1 MLADTTDAKRRWAE
15 ANEIEV
21 PEGFRGLPMRFE
33 TEQQSARSAEPGERL
48 TQSSLTE
55 NTKKVQTQRG
65 VTIRLHKYTD
75 LGQLSNTERDALKLA
90 QAVKMLGV
98 TNVEAHDTLS
108 ANGMYDP
115 TTNTVHFALDAENP
129 IAALSHELAHYIE
142 YHAGEKY
149 GAFVAFLQQQ
159 ANAARRNGWDTL
171 VQEKLEQYADATR
184 SEADMRA
191 LAESEAIA
199 EMCED
204 LLRSETRFREFIQR
218 DRTLGERIVDFFDDI
233 LRNLRQLIPTRS
245 ARGASTMIRDV
256 EKARDYYWSLLEEA
270 KGQEKDTQSQGETR
284 QSIRNTKNMSWNQQ
298 MDAMFG
304 RNGQKPLARSDSV
317 HVGTLG
323 GIYAEFGMDGK
334 DLVLPTRVVMKKGIR
349 THELTEE
356 NIRGLYKGIL
366 DPVLVIENNKRN
378 SVLVFTG
385 DSDIHGAPIMVSIDP
400 NATVDFAGAAT
411 VETIHGREHFLETLR
426 NIQAPGKA
434 YADKN
439 KLAEMCRTNR
449 IQSSEVTSLLS
460 KFTSVTIPEGTHNV
474 NRNLTENFGESKIR
488 ESIRRTF
495 PEREARPALDRAR
508 EIMGST
514 QERYEDGRKIPSGK
528 EVAQLL
534 AGGLHANRSWG
545 LKDVVRNIDAFAG
558 KNTEVRNRLEE
569 MIERPF
575 NEAGGAYARN
585 LKARTTAFVETM
597 KELDIRT
604 EQDSAAVQR
613 WGEGVRQNQYGEL
626 VEYTLADLQR
636 ECPDNWR
643 NVQRAAEV
651 CRGIYEGYVDELN
664 AMLEQIYPNVI
675 EHAETDAKKRPAGA
689 GRLMSESDLFDL
701 AGCANLFESSSD
713 FLCVFL
719 GDAFLDS
726 LGGVVDDFLGF
737 LEAEAGLLADDLDDL
752 DLLGADVLQD
762 DVELGLLFRCFCGG
776 GGACNCDCGRRCGNA
791 KLLFERLHEL
801 SKLENGHRFDIS
813 NQLFLIHDEI
823 LL

>member
-1 MLADTTDAKRRWAE
+1 M
-15 ANEIEV
+15 
-21 PEGFRGLPMRFE
+21 
-33 TEQQSARSAEPGERL
+33 
-48 TQSSLTE
+48 
-55 NTKKVQTQRG
+55 
-65 VTIRLHKYTD
+65 
-75 LGQLSNTERDALKLA
+75 
-90 QAVKMLGV
+90 
-98 TNVEAHDTLS
+98 
-108 ANGMYDP
+108 
-115 TTNTVHFALDAENP
+115 
-129 IAALSHELAHYIE
+129 
-142 YHAGEKY
+142 
-149 GAFVAFLQQQ
+149 
-159 ANAARRNGWDTL
+159 
-171 VQEKLEQYADATR
+171 
-184 SEADMRA
+184 
-191 LAESEAIA
+191 
-199 EMCED
+199 
-204 LLRSETRFREFIQR
+204 
-218 DRTLGERIVDFFDDI
+218 
-233 LRNLRQLIPTRS
+233 
-245 ARGASTMIRDV
+245 
-256 EKARDYYWSLLEEA
+256 
-270 KGQEKDTQSQGETR
+270 
-284 QSIRNTKNMSWNQQ
+284 
-298 MDAMFG
+298 
-304 RNGQKPLARSDSV
+304 
-317 HVGTLG
+317 
-323 GIYAEFGMDGK
+323 
-334 DLVLPTRVVMKKGIR
+334 
-349 THELTEE
+349 
-356 NIRGLYKGIL
+356 
-366 DPVLVIENNKRN
+366 
-378 SVLVFTG
+378 
-385 DSDIHGAPIMVSIDP
+385 
-400 NATVDFAGAAT
+400 
-411 VETIHGREHFLETLR
+411 
-426 NIQAPGKA
+426 
-434 YADKN
+434 
-439 KLAEMCRTNR
+439 
-449 IQSSEVTSLLS
+449 TSLLS
-460 KFTSVTIPEGTHNV
+460 KFTRSIIPEETGNV
-474 NRNLTENFGESKIR
+474 NRNLAENFGKSKFYESRRTFPQGIKGKQVAYGIGNIRNRKSPINLGSSLSGAPKDGTLSAISIRDGAEKSNPQFENSKKIR

-495 PEREARPALDRAR
+495 PAREARPALERAR
-508 EIMGST
+508 EILGST

-689 GRLMSESDLFDL
+689 GRLMSESNLFDL

-801 SKLENGHRFDIS
+801 GKLENGHRFDIS

>member
-33 TEQQSARSAEPGERL
+33 TEQQAARS
-48 TQSSLTE
+48 
-55 NTKKVQTQRG
+55 
-65 VTIRLHKYTD
+65 
-75 LGQLSNTERDALKLA
+75 
-90 QAVKMLGV
+90 
-98 TNVEAHDTLS
+98 
-108 ANGMYDP
+108 
-115 TTNTVHFALDAENP
+115 
-129 IAALSHELAHYIE
+129 
-142 YHAGEKY
+142 
-149 GAFVAFLQQQ
+149 
-159 ANAARRNGWDTL
+159 
-171 VQEKLEQYADATR
+171 
-184 SEADMRA
+184 
-191 LAESEAIA
+191 
-199 EMCED
+199 
-204 LLRSETRFREFIQR
+204 
-218 DRTLGERIVDFFDDI
+218 
-233 LRNLRQLIPTRS
+233 
-245 ARGASTMIRDV
+245 ASTMIRDV

-270 KGQEKDTQSQGETR
+270 KGQETEASKKVEPRFAIRSFVDERGKTKYYVKADGSRVLHGRDPAKWAIQIENYIQNLVNDEWTIDIRSADGSVLTITGYGTRALKTTAGELSNFSDYYDAYGNLMPEARTRAEASLYIDEVAQVSKDAGDVIKTDKGAEHEDLAINGWKYRNVFFEDVDGKYYQITLSVPQGIEGKQVAYGIGNIRNRKSPINLGSSLSGAPKDGTLSAI
-284 QSIRNTKNMSWNQQ
+284 SIR
-298 MDAMFG
+298 DG
-304 RNGQKPLARSDSV
+304 
-317 HVGTLG
+317 
-323 GIYAEFGMDGK
+323 AEKSNPQF
-334 DLVLPTRVVMKKGIR
+334 
-349 THELTEE
+349 E
-356 NIRGLYKGIL
+356 N
-366 DPVLVIENNKRN
+366 
-378 SVLVFTG
+378 
-385 DSDIHGAPIMVSIDP
+385 
-400 NATVDFAGAAT
+400 
-411 VETIHGREHFLETLR
+411 
-426 NIQAPGKA
+426 
-434 YADKN
+434 
-439 KLAEMCRTNR
+439 
-449 IQSSEVTSLLS
+449 S
-460 KFTSVTIPEGTHNV
+460 K
-474 NRNLTENFGESKIR
+474 KIR

-495 PEREARPALDRAR
+495 PEREARPALERAR
-508 EIMGST
+508 EILGST

-534 AGGLHANRSWG
+534 AGGLYANRSWG

-604 EQDSAAVQR
+604 KQDSAAVQR

-675 EHAETDAKKRPAGA
+675 EHAETDAKKRPVGA
-689 GRLMSESDLFDL
+689 GRLMSKSDLFDL

>member
-33 TEQQSARSAEPGERL
+33 TEQ
-48 TQSSLTE
+48 
-55 NTKKVQTQRG
+55 
-65 VTIRLHKYTD
+65 
-75 LGQLSNTERDALKLA
+75 
-90 QAVKMLGV
+90 
-98 TNVEAHDTLS
+98 
-108 ANGMYDP
+108 
-115 TTNTVHFALDAENP
+115 
-129 IAALSHELAHYIE
+129 
-142 YHAGEKY
+142 
-149 GAFVAFLQQQ
+149 
-159 ANAARRNGWDTL
+159 
-171 VQEKLEQYADATR
+171 
-184 SEADMRA
+184 
-191 LAESEAIA
+191 
-199 EMCED
+199 
-204 LLRSETRFREFIQR
+204 
-218 DRTLGERIVDFFDDI
+218 
-233 LRNLRQLIPTRS
+233 RS

-256 EKARDYYWSLLEEA
+256 AKARDDYWSLLEEA
-270 KGQEKDTQSQGETR
+270 KGQETEASKKVEPRFAIRSFVDEKGKAKYYVKADGSRVLHGRDPAKWAIQIENYIQNLVNDEGTIDIRSADGSVLTITGYGTRALKTTAGELSNFSDYYDAYGNLKPEARTRAEASLYIDEVAQVSKDAGDVLKTDKGAEHEDLAINGWKYRDVFFEDVDGKYYQITLSVPQGIEGKQVAYGIGNIRNRKSPINPGSSLSGAPKDGTLSAI
-284 QSIRNTKNMSWNQQ
+284 SIR
-298 MDAMFG
+298 DG
-304 RNGQKPLARSDSV
+304 
-317 HVGTLG
+317 
-323 GIYAEFGMDGK
+323 AEKSNPQF
-334 DLVLPTRVVMKKGIR
+334 
-349 THELTEE
+349 E
-356 NIRGLYKGIL
+356 N
-366 DPVLVIENNKRN
+366 
-378 SVLVFTG
+378 
-385 DSDIHGAPIMVSIDP
+385 
-400 NATVDFAGAAT
+400 
-411 VETIHGREHFLETLR
+411 
-426 NIQAPGKA
+426 
-434 YADKN
+434 
-439 KLAEMCRTNR
+439 
-449 IQSSEVTSLLS
+449 S
-460 KFTSVTIPEGTHNV
+460 K
-474 NRNLTENFGESKIR
+474 KIR

-495 PEREARPALDRAR
+495 PAREARPALERAR
-508 EIMGST
+508 EILGST

-558 KNTEVRNRLEE
+558 KNAEVRNRLEE

-585 LKARTTAFVETM
+585 LKARTTAFIETM

-689 GRLMSESDLFDL
+689 GRLMSKSDLFDL

-801 SKLENGHRFDIS
+801 GKLENGHRFDIS

>member
-1 MLADTTDAKRRWAE
+1 MRRENQNRDAYLNTLPYTTDQGVRNKAGRITLPAMLADTTDAKRRWAE

-33 TEQQSARSAEPGERL
+33 TEQQSARSA
-48 TQSSLTE
+48 
-55 NTKKVQTQRG
+55 
-65 VTIRLHKYTD
+65 
-75 LGQLSNTERDALKLA
+75 
-90 QAVKMLGV
+90 
-98 TNVEAHDTLS
+98 
-108 ANGMYDP
+108 
-115 TTNTVHFALDAENP
+115 
-129 IAALSHELAHYIE
+129 
-142 YHAGEKY
+142 
-149 GAFVAFLQQQ
+149 
-159 ANAARRNGWDTL
+159 
-171 VQEKLEQYADATR
+171 
-184 SEADMRA
+184 
-191 LAESEAIA
+191 
-199 EMCED
+199 
-204 LLRSETRFREFIQR
+204 
-218 DRTLGERIVDFFDDI
+218 
-233 LRNLRQLIPTRS
+233 
-245 ARGASTMIRDV
+245 STMIRDV
-256 EKARDYYWSLLEEA
+256 EKARDDYWSLLEEA
-270 KGQEKDTQSQGETR
+270 KGQETEASKKVEPRFAIRSFVDEKGKTKYYVKADGSRVLHGRDPAKWAIQIENYIQNLVNDEGTIDIRSADGSVLTITGYGTRALKTTAGELSNFSDYYDAYGNLMPEARTRAEASLYIDEVAQVSKDAGDVIKTDKGAEHEDLAINGWKYRDVFFEDVDGKYYQITLSVPQGIEGKQVAYGIGNIRNRKSPINPGSSLSGAPKDGTLSAI
-284 QSIRNTKNMSWNQQ
+284 SIR
-298 MDAMFG
+298 DG
-304 RNGQKPLARSDSV
+304 
-317 HVGTLG
+317 
-323 GIYAEFGMDGK
+323 AEKSNPQF
-334 DLVLPTRVVMKKGIR
+334 
-349 THELTEE
+349 E
-356 NIRGLYKGIL
+356 N
-366 DPVLVIENNKRN
+366 
-378 SVLVFTG
+378 
-385 DSDIHGAPIMVSIDP
+385 
-400 NATVDFAGAAT
+400 
-411 VETIHGREHFLETLR
+411 
-426 NIQAPGKA
+426 
-434 YADKN
+434 
-439 KLAEMCRTNR
+439 
-449 IQSSEVTSLLS
+449 S
-460 KFTSVTIPEGTHNV
+460 K
-474 NRNLTENFGESKIR
+474 KIR

-495 PEREARPALDRAR
+495 PEREARPALERAR
-508 EIMGST
+508 EILGST

-597 KELDIRT
+597 KALDIRT
-604 EQDSAAVQR
+604 KQDSAAVQR

-689 GRLMSESDLFDL
+689 GRVMSKSDLFDL

>member
-1 MLADTTDAKRRWAE
+1 MRNKAGRITLPAMLADTTDAKRRWAE

-33 TEQQSARSAEPGERL
+33 TEQ
-48 TQSSLTE
+48 
-55 NTKKVQTQRG
+55 
-65 VTIRLHKYTD
+65 
-75 LGQLSNTERDALKLA
+75 
-90 QAVKMLGV
+90 
-98 TNVEAHDTLS
+98 
-108 ANGMYDP
+108 
-115 TTNTVHFALDAENP
+115 
-129 IAALSHELAHYIE
+129 
-142 YHAGEKY
+142 
-149 GAFVAFLQQQ
+149 
-159 ANAARRNGWDTL
+159 
-171 VQEKLEQYADATR
+171 
-184 SEADMRA
+184 
-191 LAESEAIA
+191 
-199 EMCED
+199 
-204 LLRSETRFREFIQR
+204 
-218 DRTLGERIVDFFDDI
+218 
-233 LRNLRQLIPTRS
+233 RS

-508 EIMGST
+508 EILGST

-675 EHAETDAKKRPAGA
+675 EHAETDTKSVLPKQ
-689 GRLMSESDLFDL
+689 
-701 AGCANLFESSSD
+701 
-713 FLCVFL
+713 
-719 GDAFLDS
+719 DA
-726 LGGVVDDFLGF
+726 
-737 LEAEAGLLADDLDDL
+737 
-752 DLLGADVLQD
+752 
-762 DVELGLLFRCFCGG
+762 
-776 GGACNCDCGRRCGNA
+776 
-791 KLLFERLHEL
+791 
-801 SKLENGHRFDIS
+801 
-813 NQLFLIHDEI
+813 
-823 LL
+823 

>member
-33 TEQQSARSAEPGERL
+33 TEQRSARS
-48 TQSSLTE
+48 
-55 NTKKVQTQRG
+55 
-65 VTIRLHKYTD
+65 
-75 LGQLSNTERDALKLA
+75 
-90 QAVKMLGV
+90 
-98 TNVEAHDTLS
+98 
-108 ANGMYDP
+108 
-115 TTNTVHFALDAENP
+115 
-129 IAALSHELAHYIE
+129 
-142 YHAGEKY
+142 
-149 GAFVAFLQQQ
+149 
-159 ANAARRNGWDTL
+159 
-171 VQEKLEQYADATR
+171 
-184 SEADMRA
+184 
-191 LAESEAIA
+191 
-199 EMCED
+199 
-204 LLRSETRFREFIQR
+204 
-218 DRTLGERIVDFFDDI
+218 
-233 LRNLRQLIPTRS
+233 
-245 ARGASTMIRDV
+245 ASTMIRDV
-256 EKARDYYWSLLEEA
+256 AKARDYYWSLLEEA
-270 KGQEKDTQSQGETR
+270 KGQETEARKKVEPRFAIRSFVDEKGKTKYYVKADGSRVLHGRDPAKWAIQIENYIQNLVNDEGTIDIKSADGSVLTITGYGTRALKTTAGELSNFSDYYDAYGNLMPEARTRAEATLYIDEVAQVSKDAGDVLKTDKGAEHEDLAINGWKYRNVFFEDVDGKYYQITLSVPQGIEGKQVAYGIGNIRNRKSPINLGSSLSGAPKDGTHSAI
-284 QSIRNTKNMSWNQQ
+284 SIR
-298 MDAMFG
+298 DG
-304 RNGQKPLARSDSV
+304 
-317 HVGTLG
+317 
-323 GIYAEFGMDGK
+323 AEKSNPKF
-334 DLVLPTRVVMKKGIR
+334 
-349 THELTEE
+349 E
-356 NIRGLYKGIL
+356 NS
-366 DPVLVIENNKRN
+366 KR
-378 SVLVFTG
+378 
-385 DSDIHGAPIMVSIDP
+385 
-400 NATVDFAGAAT
+400 
-411 VETIHGREHFLETLR
+411 
-426 NIQAPGKA
+426 
-434 YADKN
+434 
-439 KLAEMCRTNR
+439 
-449 IQSSEVTSLLS
+449 
-460 KFTSVTIPEGTHNV
+460 
-474 NRNLTENFGESKIR
+474 IR

-495 PEREARPALDRAR
+495 PAREARPALERAR

-585 LKARTTAFVETM
+585 LKARTTAFLETM
-597 KELDIRT
+597 KALDIRT

-689 GRLMSESDLFDL
+689 GRLMSESNLFDL

>member
-1 MLADTTDAKRRWAE
+1 MRNKAGRITLPAMLADTTDAKRRWAE

-33 TEQQSARSAEPGERL
+33 TEQRSARS
-48 TQSSLTE
+48 
-55 NTKKVQTQRG
+55 
-65 VTIRLHKYTD
+65 
-75 LGQLSNTERDALKLA
+75 
-90 QAVKMLGV
+90 
-98 TNVEAHDTLS
+98 
-108 ANGMYDP
+108 
-115 TTNTVHFALDAENP
+115 
-129 IAALSHELAHYIE
+129 
-142 YHAGEKY
+142 
-149 GAFVAFLQQQ
+149 
-159 ANAARRNGWDTL
+159 
-171 VQEKLEQYADATR
+171 
-184 SEADMRA
+184 
-191 LAESEAIA
+191 
-199 EMCED
+199 
-204 LLRSETRFREFIQR
+204 
-218 DRTLGERIVDFFDDI
+218 
-233 LRNLRQLIPTRS
+233 
-245 ARGASTMIRDV
+245 ASTMIRDV
-256 EKARDYYWSLLEEA
+256 AKARDYYWSLLEEA
-270 KGQEKDTQSQGETR
+270 KGQETEARKKVEPRFAIRSFVDEKGKTKYYVKADGSRVLHGRDPAKWAIQIENYIQNLVNDEGTIDIKSADGSVLTITGYGTRALKTTAGELSNFSDYYDAYGNLMPEARTRAEATLYIDEVAQVSKDAGDVLKTDKGAEHEDLAINGWKYRNVFFEDVDGKYYQITLSVPQGIEGKQVAYGIGNIRNRKSPINLGSSLSGAPKDGTHSAI
-284 QSIRNTKNMSWNQQ
+284 SIR
-298 MDAMFG
+298 DG
-304 RNGQKPLARSDSV
+304 
-317 HVGTLG
+317 
-323 GIYAEFGMDGK
+323 AEKSNPKF
-334 DLVLPTRVVMKKGIR
+334 
-349 THELTEE
+349 E
-356 NIRGLYKGIL
+356 NS
-366 DPVLVIENNKRN
+366 KR
-378 SVLVFTG
+378 
-385 DSDIHGAPIMVSIDP
+385 
-400 NATVDFAGAAT
+400 
-411 VETIHGREHFLETLR
+411 
-426 NIQAPGKA
+426 
-434 YADKN
+434 
-439 KLAEMCRTNR
+439 
-449 IQSSEVTSLLS
+449 
-460 KFTSVTIPEGTHNV
+460 
-474 NRNLTENFGESKIR
+474 IR

-495 PEREARPALDRAR
+495 PAREARPALERAR

-585 LKARTTAFVETM
+585 LKARTTAFLETM
-597 KELDIRT
+597 KALDIRT

-689 GRLMSESDLFDL
+689 GRLMSESNLFDL

>member
-33 TEQQSARSAEPGERL
+33 TEQRSARS
-48 TQSSLTE
+48 
-55 NTKKVQTQRG
+55 
-65 VTIRLHKYTD
+65 
-75 LGQLSNTERDALKLA
+75 
-90 QAVKMLGV
+90 
-98 TNVEAHDTLS
+98 
-108 ANGMYDP
+108 
-115 TTNTVHFALDAENP
+115 
-129 IAALSHELAHYIE
+129 
-142 YHAGEKY
+142 
-149 GAFVAFLQQQ
+149 
-159 ANAARRNGWDTL
+159 
-171 VQEKLEQYADATR
+171 
-184 SEADMRA
+184 
-191 LAESEAIA
+191 
-199 EMCED
+199 
-204 LLRSETRFREFIQR
+204 
-218 DRTLGERIVDFFDDI
+218 
-233 LRNLRQLIPTRS
+233 
-245 ARGASTMIRDV
+245 ASTMIRDV
-256 EKARDYYWSLLEEA
+256 AKARDYYWSLLEEA
-270 KGQEKDTQSQGETR
+270 KGQETEARKKVEPRFAIRSFVDEKGKTKYYVKADGSRVLHGRDPAKWAIQIENYIQNLVNDEGTIDIKSADGSVLTLTGYGTRALKTTAGELSNFSDYYDAYGNLMPEARTRAEATLYIDEVAQVSKDAGDVLKTDKGAEHEDLAINGWKYRNVFFEDVDGKYYQITLSVPQGIEGKQVAYGIGNIRNRKSPINLGSSLSGAPKDGTHSAI
-284 QSIRNTKNMSWNQQ
+284 SIR
-298 MDAMFG
+298 DG
-304 RNGQKPLARSDSV
+304 
-317 HVGTLG
+317 
-323 GIYAEFGMDGK
+323 AEKSNPKF
-334 DLVLPTRVVMKKGIR
+334 
-349 THELTEE
+349 E
-356 NIRGLYKGIL
+356 NS
-366 DPVLVIENNKRN
+366 KR
-378 SVLVFTG
+378 
-385 DSDIHGAPIMVSIDP
+385 
-400 NATVDFAGAAT
+400 
-411 VETIHGREHFLETLR
+411 
-426 NIQAPGKA
+426 
-434 YADKN
+434 
-439 KLAEMCRTNR
+439 
-449 IQSSEVTSLLS
+449 
-460 KFTSVTIPEGTHNV
+460 
-474 NRNLTENFGESKIR
+474 IR

-495 PEREARPALDRAR
+495 PAREARPALERAR

-585 LKARTTAFVETM
+585 LKARTTAFLETM
-597 KELDIRT
+597 KALDIRT

-689 GRLMSESDLFDL
+689 GRLMSESNLFDL

>member
-1 MLADTTDAKRRWAE
+1 MRNKAGRITLPAMLADTTDAKRRWAE

-33 TEQQSARSAEPGERL
+33 TEQQSAR
-48 TQSSLTE
+48 
-55 NTKKVQTQRG
+55 
-65 VTIRLHKYTD
+65 
-75 LGQLSNTERDALKLA
+75 
-90 QAVKMLGV
+90 
-98 TNVEAHDTLS
+98 
-108 ANGMYDP
+108 
-115 TTNTVHFALDAENP
+115 
-129 IAALSHELAHYIE
+129 
-142 YHAGEKY
+142 
-149 GAFVAFLQQQ
+149 
-159 ANAARRNGWDTL
+159 
-171 VQEKLEQYADATR
+171 
-184 SEADMRA
+184 
-191 LAESEAIA
+191 
-199 EMCED
+199 
-204 LLRSETRFREFIQR
+204 
-218 DRTLGERIVDFFDDI
+218 
-233 LRNLRQLIPTRS
+233 
-245 ARGASTMIRDV
+245 GASTMIRDV

-270 KGQEKDTQSQGETR
+270 KGQETEASKKVEPRFAIRSFVDEKGKTKYYVKADGSRVLHGRDPAKWAIQIENYIQNLVNDEGTIDIRSADGSVLTLTGYGTRALKTTAGELSNFSDYYDAYGNLMPEARTRAEASLYIDEVAQVSKDAGDVLKTDKGAEHEDLAINGWKYRDVFFEDVDGKYYQITLSVPQGIEGK
-284 QSIRNTKNMSWNQQ
+284 QVAYGIGNIRNRKSPINPGSSLSGAPK
-298 MDAMFG
+298 D
-304 RNGQKPLARSDSV
+304 
-317 HVGTLG
+317 GTLSAIRIRDG
-323 GIYAEFGMDGK
+323 AEKSNPQF
-334 DLVLPTRVVMKKGIR
+334 
-349 THELTEE
+349 E
-356 NIRGLYKGIL
+356 N
-366 DPVLVIENNKRN
+366 
-378 SVLVFTG
+378 
-385 DSDIHGAPIMVSIDP
+385 
-400 NATVDFAGAAT
+400 
-411 VETIHGREHFLETLR
+411 
-426 NIQAPGKA
+426 
-434 YADKN
+434 
-439 KLAEMCRTNR
+439 
-449 IQSSEVTSLLS
+449 S
-460 KFTSVTIPEGTHNV
+460 K
-474 NRNLTENFGESKIR
+474 KIR

-495 PEREARPALDRAR
+495 PAREARPALERAR
-508 EIMGST
+508 EILGST
-514 QERYEDGRKIPSGK
+514 QERYEDRRKIPTGK

-585 LKARTTAFVETM
+585 LKARTTAFLETM
-597 KELDIRT
+597 KALDIRT

-675 EHAETDAKKRPAGA
+675 EHAETDAKKRPAEA
-689 GRLMSESDLFDL
+689 GRLMSESNLFDL

-762 DVELGLLFRCFCGG
+762 DVELCLLFRCFCGG

>member
-1 MLADTTDAKRRWAE
+1 
-15 ANEIEV
+15 
-21 PEGFRGLPMRFE
+21 
-33 TEQQSARSAEPGERL
+33 
-48 TQSSLTE
+48 
-55 NTKKVQTQRG
+55 
-65 VTIRLHKYTD
+65 
-75 LGQLSNTERDALKLA
+75 
-90 QAVKMLGV
+90 
-98 TNVEAHDTLS
+98 
-108 ANGMYDP
+108 
-115 TTNTVHFALDAENP
+115 
-129 IAALSHELAHYIE
+129 
-142 YHAGEKY
+142 
-149 GAFVAFLQQQ
+149 
-159 ANAARRNGWDTL
+159 
-171 VQEKLEQYADATR
+171 
-184 SEADMRA
+184 
-191 LAESEAIA
+191 
-199 EMCED
+199 
-204 LLRSETRFREFIQR
+204 
-218 DRTLGERIVDFFDDI
+218 
-233 LRNLRQLIPTRS
+233 
-245 ARGASTMIRDV
+245 MIRDV
-256 EKARDYYWSLLEEA
+256 EKARDYYWSLLEAA
-270 KGQEKDTQSQGETR
+270 KGQETEASKKVEPRFAIRSFVDEKGKTKYYVKADGSRVLHGRDPAKWAIQIENYIQNLVNDEGTIDIKSADGSVLTITGYGTRALKTTAGELSNFSDYYDAYGNLKPEARARAEASLYIDEVAQVSKDAGDVLKTDKGAEHEDLAINGWKYRNVFFEDVDGKYYQITLSVPQGIEGKQVAYGIGNIRNRKSPINLGSSLSGAPKDGTLSAI
-284 QSIRNTKNMSWNQQ
+284 SIR
-298 MDAMFG
+298 DG
-304 RNGQKPLARSDSV
+304 
-317 HVGTLG
+317 
-323 GIYAEFGMDGK
+323 AEKSNPQF
-334 DLVLPTRVVMKKGIR
+334 
-349 THELTEE
+349 E
-356 NIRGLYKGIL
+356 N
-366 DPVLVIENNKRN
+366 
-378 SVLVFTG
+378 
-385 DSDIHGAPIMVSIDP
+385 
-400 NATVDFAGAAT
+400 
-411 VETIHGREHFLETLR
+411 
-426 NIQAPGKA
+426 
-434 YADKN
+434 
-439 KLAEMCRTNR
+439 
-449 IQSSEVTSLLS
+449 S
-460 KFTSVTIPEGTHNV
+460 K
-474 NRNLTENFGESKIR
+474 KIR

-495 PEREARPALDRAR
+495 PEREARPALERAR
-508 EIMGST
+508 EILGST

-585 LKARTTAFVETM
+585 LKARTTAFIETM
-597 KELDIRT
+597 KALDIRT
-604 EQDSAAVQR
+604 KQDSAAVQR

-689 GRLMSESDLFDL
+689 GRLMSESNLFDL
-701 AGCANLFESSSD
+701 AGCANLFESSGD

>member
-1 MLADTTDAKRRWAE
+1 MRRENQNRDAYLSTLPYATDQGVRNKAGRITLPAMLADTTDAKRRWAE

-33 TEQQSARSAEPGERL
+33 TEQQAARSAEPGERL

-65 VTIRLHKYTD
+65 VTIRLHKNTD
-75 LGQLSNTERDALKLA
+75 LSQLSNTERDALKLA

-149 GAFVAFLQQQ
+149 GEFVEFLQQQ

-184 SEADMRA
+184 SETDMRA

-256 EKARDYYWSLLEEA
+256 AKARDYYWSLLEEA
-270 KGQEKDTQSQGETR
+270 KGQETAGLDRIAQAKRGDTSDLYRGAYTENGELLVDTITEDEYNENENLHRQIQLGKARYKEVLREANLANAEEFFERGHLSKLNSVVVGKTR
-284 QSIRNTKNMSWNQQ
+284 YMYMNFSDQNVGDGVNMIVTDTARVGTKKEANLLREVEDLNGRQRSREGSAERRY
-298 MDAMFG
+298 DAGDGRTGSDQAG
-304 RNGQKPLARSDSV
+304 RNQKDISFRRENRSILGVSESESHGDARGGRRGNGPAGTNGPSDAGRSADSPR
-317 HVGTLG
+317 G
-323 GIYAEFGMDGK
+323 G
-334 DLVLPTRVVMKKGIR
+334 
-349 THELTEE
+349 
-356 NIRGLYKGIL
+356 RG
-366 DPVLVIENNKRN
+366 E
-378 SVLVFTG
+378 
-385 DSDIHGAPIMVSIDP
+385 HAVSI
-400 NATVDFAGAAT
+400 GHAAT
-411 VETIHGREHFLETLR
+411 NESTDTGAFSLRE
-426 NIQAPGKA
+426 NPWG
-434 YADKN
+434 
-439 KLAEMCRTNR
+439 
-449 IQSSEVTSLLS
+449 
-460 KFTSVTIPEGTHNV
+460 
-474 NRNLTENFGESKIR
+474 IR
-488 ESIRRTF
+488 ESRRTFPEREATFPEREATF
-495 PEREARPALDRAR
+495 PEREARPALERAR

-514 QERYEDGRKIPSGK
+514 QELYEDGRKIPSGK

-585 LKARTTAFVETM
+585 LKARTTAFIETM
-597 KELDIRT
+597 KALDIRT
-604 EQDSAAVQR
+604 KQDSAAVQR

-675 EHAETDAKKRPAGA
+675 EHAETDTKSVLPKQ
-689 GRLMSESDLFDL
+689 
-701 AGCANLFESSSD
+701 
-713 FLCVFL
+713 
-719 GDAFLDS
+719 DA
-726 LGGVVDDFLGF
+726 
-737 LEAEAGLLADDLDDL
+737 
-752 DLLGADVLQD
+752 
-762 DVELGLLFRCFCGG
+762 
-776 GGACNCDCGRRCGNA
+776 
-791 KLLFERLHEL
+791 
-801 SKLENGHRFDIS
+801 
-813 NQLFLIHDEI
+813 
-823 LL
+823 

>member
-1 MLADTTDAKRRWAE
+1 MSTLPYATDQGVRNKAGRITLPAMLADTTDAKRRWAE

-33 TEQQSARSAEPGERL
+33 TEQQSAR
-48 TQSSLTE
+48 
-55 NTKKVQTQRG
+55 
-65 VTIRLHKYTD
+65 
-75 LGQLSNTERDALKLA
+75 
-90 QAVKMLGV
+90 
-98 TNVEAHDTLS
+98 
-108 ANGMYDP
+108 
-115 TTNTVHFALDAENP
+115 
-129 IAALSHELAHYIE
+129 
-142 YHAGEKY
+142 
-149 GAFVAFLQQQ
+149 
-159 ANAARRNGWDTL
+159 
-171 VQEKLEQYADATR
+171 
-184 SEADMRA
+184 
-191 LAESEAIA
+191 
-199 EMCED
+199 
-204 LLRSETRFREFIQR
+204 
-218 DRTLGERIVDFFDDI
+218 
-233 LRNLRQLIPTRS
+233 
-245 ARGASTMIRDV
+245 GASTMIRDV

-270 KGQEKDTQSQGETR
+270 KGQETEASKKVEPRFAIRSFVDEKGKTKYYVKADGSRVLHGRDPAKWAIQIENYIQNLVNDEGTIDIKSADGSVLTITGYGTRALKTTAGELSNFSDYYDAYGNLMPEARARAEASLYIDEVAQVSKDAGDVLKTDKGAEHEDLAINGWKYRNVFFEDVDGKYYQITLSVPQGIEGKQVAYGIGNIRNRKSPINPGSSLSGAPKDGTLSAI
-284 QSIRNTKNMSWNQQ
+284 SIR
-298 MDAMFG
+298 DG
-304 RNGQKPLARSDSV
+304 
-317 HVGTLG
+317 
-323 GIYAEFGMDGK
+323 AEKSNPQF
-334 DLVLPTRVVMKKGIR
+334 
-349 THELTEE
+349 E
-356 NIRGLYKGIL
+356 N
-366 DPVLVIENNKRN
+366 
-378 SVLVFTG
+378 
-385 DSDIHGAPIMVSIDP
+385 
-400 NATVDFAGAAT
+400 
-411 VETIHGREHFLETLR
+411 
-426 NIQAPGKA
+426 
-434 YADKN
+434 
-439 KLAEMCRTNR
+439 
-449 IQSSEVTSLLS
+449 S
-460 KFTSVTIPEGTHNV
+460 K
-474 NRNLTENFGESKIR
+474 KIR

-495 PEREARPALDRAR
+495 PEREARPALERAR
-508 EIMGST
+508 EILGST
-514 QERYEDGRKIPSGK
+514 QERYEDGRKIQSGK

-597 KELDIRT
+597 KALDIRT

-689 GRLMSESDLFDL
+689 GRLMSESNLFDL
-701 AGCANLFESSSD
+701 AGCANLFESSND

-762 DVELGLLFRCFCGG
+762 DVELGLLFRCFRGG

>member
-1 MLADTTDAKRRWAE
+1 MRRENQNRGAYLSTLPYATDQGVRNKAGRITLPAMLADTTDAKRRWAE

-33 TEQQSARSAEPGERL
+33 TEQQAARSAEPGERL

-75 LGQLSNTERDALKLA
+75 LSQLSNTERDALKLA

-149 GAFVAFLQQQ
+149 GEFVEFLQQQ

-184 SEADMRA
+184 SETDMRA

-270 KGQEKDTQSQGETR
+270 KGQETEASKKVEPRFAIRSFVDEKGKTKYYVKADGSRVLHGRDPAKWAIQIENYIQNLVNDEGTIDIRSADGSVLTITGYGTRALKTTAGELSNFSDYYDAYGNLMPEARARAEASLYVDEVAQVSKDAGDVIKTDKGAEHEDLAINGWKYRDVFFEDVDGKYYQITLSVPQGIEGKQVAYGIGNIRNRKSPINPGSSLSGAPKDGTLSAI
-284 QSIRNTKNMSWNQQ
+284 SIR
-298 MDAMFG
+298 DG
-304 RNGQKPLARSDSV
+304 
-317 HVGTLG
+317 
-323 GIYAEFGMDGK
+323 AEKSNPQF
-334 DLVLPTRVVMKKGIR
+334 
-349 THELTEE
+349 E
-356 NIRGLYKGIL
+356 N
-366 DPVLVIENNKRN
+366 
-378 SVLVFTG
+378 
-385 DSDIHGAPIMVSIDP
+385 
-400 NATVDFAGAAT
+400 
-411 VETIHGREHFLETLR
+411 
-426 NIQAPGKA
+426 
-434 YADKN
+434 
-439 KLAEMCRTNR
+439 
-449 IQSSEVTSLLS
+449 S
-460 KFTSVTIPEGTHNV
+460 K
-474 NRNLTENFGESKIR
+474 KIR

-508 EIMGST
+508 EILGST
-514 QERYEDGRKIPSGK
+514 QERYEDGRKIPTGK

-597 KELDIRT
+597 KALDIRT

-675 EHAETDAKKRPAGA
+675 EHAETDTKSVLPKQ
-689 GRLMSESDLFDL
+689 
-701 AGCANLFESSSD
+701 
-713 FLCVFL
+713 
-719 GDAFLDS
+719 DA
-726 LGGVVDDFLGF
+726 
-737 LEAEAGLLADDLDDL
+737 
-752 DLLGADVLQD
+752 
-762 DVELGLLFRCFCGG
+762 
-776 GGACNCDCGRRCGNA
+776 
-791 KLLFERLHEL
+791 
-801 SKLENGHRFDIS
+801 
-813 NQLFLIHDEI
+813 
-823 LL
+823 

>member
-1 MLADTTDAKRRWAE
+1 MRNKAGRITLPAMLADTTDAKRRWAE

-33 TEQQSARSAEPGERL
+33 TEQQSAR
-48 TQSSLTE
+48 
-55 NTKKVQTQRG
+55 
-65 VTIRLHKYTD
+65 
-75 LGQLSNTERDALKLA
+75 
-90 QAVKMLGV
+90 
-98 TNVEAHDTLS
+98 
-108 ANGMYDP
+108 
-115 TTNTVHFALDAENP
+115 
-129 IAALSHELAHYIE
+129 
-142 YHAGEKY
+142 
-149 GAFVAFLQQQ
+149 
-159 ANAARRNGWDTL
+159 
-171 VQEKLEQYADATR
+171 
-184 SEADMRA
+184 
-191 LAESEAIA
+191 
-199 EMCED
+199 
-204 LLRSETRFREFIQR
+204 
-218 DRTLGERIVDFFDDI
+218 
-233 LRNLRQLIPTRS
+233 
-245 ARGASTMIRDV
+245 GASTMIRDV
-256 EKARDYYWSLLEEA
+256 AKARDYYWSLLEEA
-270 KGQEKDTQSQGETR
+270 KGQETAEQDRIAQAKRGDTSDLYRGAYTENGELLVDTIAEDEYNENANLHR
-284 QSIRNTKNMSWNQQ
+284 QIQLGKVRYKEVMR
-298 MDAMFG
+298 DAN
-304 RNGQKPLARSDSV
+304 RAN
-317 HVGTLG
+317 
-323 GIYAEFGMDGK
+323 AEEFF
-334 DLVLPTRVVMKKGIR
+334 
-349 THELTEE
+349 E
-356 NIRGLYKGIL
+356 RG
-366 DPVLVIENNKRN
+366 
-378 SVLVFTG
+378 
-385 DSDIHGAPIMVSIDP
+385 H
-400 NATVDFAGAAT
+400 
-411 VETIHGREHFLETLR
+411 
-426 NIQAPGKA
+426 
-434 YADKN
+434 
-439 KLAEMCRTNR
+439 
-449 IQSSEVTSLLS
+449 LS
-460 KFTSVTIPEGTHNV
+460 KFNSVVVGKTRYMYMNFSDQNVGDGVNMIVTDTARVGTTKEQGLLKEAAKINGAGRNTETSRNKGHALRETHPAGGEAGRIKEDRRFSRAGREVLGISQSESVGYTTGTRRGNGPAGTNDPADAGRSADHP
-474 NRNLTENFGESKIR
+474 RDGRGEHAVSIGHAATNESTDTGAFSLRETPWGIR
-488 ESIRRTF
+488 ESRRTF
-495 PEREARPALDRAR
+495 PEREATFPEREATFPAREARPALERAR
-508 EIMGST
+508 EILGST
-514 QERYEDGRKIPSGK
+514 QERYEDGRKIPTGK

>member
-1 MLADTTDAKRRWAE
+1 MRNKASRITLPAMLADTTDAKRRWAE

-33 TEQQSARSAEPGERL
+33 TEQQSAR
-48 TQSSLTE
+48 
-55 NTKKVQTQRG
+55 
-65 VTIRLHKYTD
+65 
-75 LGQLSNTERDALKLA
+75 
-90 QAVKMLGV
+90 
-98 TNVEAHDTLS
+98 
-108 ANGMYDP
+108 
-115 TTNTVHFALDAENP
+115 
-129 IAALSHELAHYIE
+129 
-142 YHAGEKY
+142 
-149 GAFVAFLQQQ
+149 
-159 ANAARRNGWDTL
+159 
-171 VQEKLEQYADATR
+171 
-184 SEADMRA
+184 
-191 LAESEAIA
+191 
-199 EMCED
+199 
-204 LLRSETRFREFIQR
+204 
-218 DRTLGERIVDFFDDI
+218 
-233 LRNLRQLIPTRS
+233 
-245 ARGASTMIRDV
+245 GASTMIRDV

-270 KGQEKDTQSQGETR
+270 KGQETEASKKVEPRFAIRSFVDEKGKTKYYVKADGSRVLHGRDPAKWAIQIENYIQNLVNDEGTIDIKSADGSVLTITGYGTRALKTTAGELSNFSDYYDAYGNLMPEARARAEASLYIDEVAQVSKDAGDVLKTDKGAEHEDLAINGWKYRNVFFEDVDGKYYQITLSVPQGIEGKQVAYGIGNIRNRKSPINLGSSLSGAPKDGTLSAI
-284 QSIRNTKNMSWNQQ
+284 SIR
-298 MDAMFG
+298 DG
-304 RNGQKPLARSDSV
+304 
-317 HVGTLG
+317 
-323 GIYAEFGMDGK
+323 AEKSNPQF
-334 DLVLPTRVVMKKGIR
+334 
-349 THELTEE
+349 E
-356 NIRGLYKGIL
+356 N
-366 DPVLVIENNKRN
+366 
-378 SVLVFTG
+378 
-385 DSDIHGAPIMVSIDP
+385 
-400 NATVDFAGAAT
+400 
-411 VETIHGREHFLETLR
+411 
-426 NIQAPGKA
+426 
-434 YADKN
+434 
-439 KLAEMCRTNR
+439 
-449 IQSSEVTSLLS
+449 S
-460 KFTSVTIPEGTHNV
+460 K
-474 NRNLTENFGESKIR
+474 KIR

-495 PEREARPALDRAR
+495 PEREARPALERAR
-508 EIMGST
+508 EILGST
-514 QERYEDGRKIPSGK
+514 QERYEDGRKIPTGK

-597 KELDIRT
+597 KALDIRT

-689 GRLMSESDLFDL
+689 GRVMSKSDLFDL

-801 SKLENGHRFDIS
+801 SKLENGHCFDIS

>member
-1 MLADTTDAKRRWAE
+1 MRRENQNRDAYLSTLPYATDQGVRNKAGRITLPAMLADTTDAKRRWAE

-21 PEGFRGLPMRFE
+21 SEGFRGLPMRFE
-33 TEQQSARSAEPGERL
+33 TEQQA
-48 TQSSLTE
+48 
-55 NTKKVQTQRG
+55 
-65 VTIRLHKYTD
+65 
-75 LGQLSNTERDALKLA
+75 
-90 QAVKMLGV
+90 
-98 TNVEAHDTLS
+98 
-108 ANGMYDP
+108 
-115 TTNTVHFALDAENP
+115 
-129 IAALSHELAHYIE
+129 
-142 YHAGEKY
+142 
-149 GAFVAFLQQQ
+149 
-159 ANAARRNGWDTL
+159 
-171 VQEKLEQYADATR
+171 
-184 SEADMRA
+184 
-191 LAESEAIA
+191 
-199 EMCED
+199 
-204 LLRSETRFREFIQR
+204 
-218 DRTLGERIVDFFDDI
+218 
-233 LRNLRQLIPTRS
+233 

-256 EKARDYYWSLLEEA
+256 AKARDYYWSLLEEA
-270 KGQEKDTQSQGETR
+270 KGQETEASKKVEPRFAIRSFVDEKGKTKYYVKADGARVLHGRDPAKWAIQIENYIQNLVNDEGTIDIKSADGSVLTITGYGTRALKTTAGELSNFSDYYDAYGNLMPEARTRAEASLYIDEVAQVSKDAGDVIKTDKGAEHEDLAINGWKYRDVFFEDVDGKYYQITLSVPQGIEGKQVAYGIGNIRNRKSPINPGSSLSGAPKDGTLSAI
-284 QSIRNTKNMSWNQQ
+284 SIR
-298 MDAMFG
+298 DG
-304 RNGQKPLARSDSV
+304 
-317 HVGTLG
+317 
-323 GIYAEFGMDGK
+323 AEKSNPQF
-334 DLVLPTRVVMKKGIR
+334 
-349 THELTEE
+349 E
-356 NIRGLYKGIL
+356 N
-366 DPVLVIENNKRN
+366 
-378 SVLVFTG
+378 
-385 DSDIHGAPIMVSIDP
+385 
-400 NATVDFAGAAT
+400 
-411 VETIHGREHFLETLR
+411 
-426 NIQAPGKA
+426 
-434 YADKN
+434 
-439 KLAEMCRTNR
+439 
-449 IQSSEVTSLLS
+449 S
-460 KFTSVTIPEGTHNV
+460 K
-474 NRNLTENFGESKIR
+474 KIR

-495 PEREARPALDRAR
+495 PEREARPALERAR
-508 EIMGST
+508 EILGST
-514 QERYEDGRKIPSGK
+514 QERYEDGRKIPTGK

-597 KELDIRT
+597 KALDIRT

-651 CRGIYEGYVDELN
+651 CSGIYEGYVDELN

-675 EHAETDAKKRPAGA
+675 EHAETDAKKRPVGA
-689 GRLMSESDLFDL
+689 GRLMSKSDLFDL